1 MSKKSRPKYQLGPGA
16 CPFPSLGLS
25 FLSVKSE
32 VRLDQGWQVCETCTP
47 TLPSLADIS
56 NDPRLSLLSPG
67 SVSESSSTQHFRRPA
82 LELKR
87 VATPGLEQSPG
98 SLPGHALELCES

>member
-1 MSKKSRPKYQLGPGA
+1 MDLGHVPSPLWGLVSSLQNQKSGWIRDGKY
-16 CPFPSLGLS
+16 
-25 FLSVKSE
+25 VK
-32 VRLDQGWQVCETCTP
+32 LAP
-47 TLPSLADIS
+47 PLPSLADIS

-67 SVSESSSTQHFRRPA
+67 LVSESFSTQHFRQLA